1 MQNQILE
8 YKDVTLGYGQDAILK
23 DINISIDSGVLLPF
37 VGPNGAGKT
46 TIFKSM
52 LGFIQPL
59 KGSITRNFG
68 QCCPGYVPQQ
78 KNLDTLYPISVRQ
91 IIEMGLYAKTNFLGL
106 LNKSE
111 KDKLDETIEKLGLS
125 EYQKKN
131 FGELSGGLKQK
142 TLIARSLAGGSSIIF
157 MDEPVAGL
165 DAQSEEMILNLL
177 LELNKKENK
186 TILLIHHKLEDLSRL
201 SNKVCLI
208 DKQTALFSSPR
219 EAWEQIGKR

>member
-111 KDKLDETIEKLGLS
+111 KDKLDEIYELNRQGAVSNITTLNSQLYELV
-125 EYQKKN
+125 QKDLITPEN
-131 FGELSGGLKQK
+131 A
-142 TLIARSLAGGSSIIF
+142 LIASYNKNEL
-157 MDEPVAGL
+157 E
-165 DAQSEEMILNLL
+165 LL
-177 LELNKKENK
+177 LKGVYYGTRSEN
-186 TILLIHHKLEDLSRL
+186 
-201 SNKVCLI
+201 
-208 DKQTALFSSPR
+208 
-219 EAWEQIGKR
+219 